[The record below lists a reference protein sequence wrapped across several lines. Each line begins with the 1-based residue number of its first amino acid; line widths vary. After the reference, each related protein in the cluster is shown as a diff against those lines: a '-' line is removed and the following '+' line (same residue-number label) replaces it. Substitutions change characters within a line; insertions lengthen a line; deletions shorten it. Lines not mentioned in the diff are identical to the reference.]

1 MNCIIIDGN
10 ITSQNQLIELI
21 EQMPHLSLK
30 AACLSPGEVIHI
42 LQSQSIDLIFLDT
55 QIARMQGIEFAK
67 SLVNRPI
74 IIFTSQNAQF
84 AAEAFNIDAVD
95 YLIKPVSV
103 ERFLRAV
110 QKANEIFWLRRLKTN
125 SMNTVQS
132 EINPGQDFVLLKAD
146 HGIIKINIDEILYI
160 EGLKD
165 YIKIH
170 TVKNNKPVIVRY
182 SLKRFIH
189 ALPDSQFSRVHKS
202 FIISINHITSIN
214 KTQVYMGDN
223 RIPIGESY
231 RNYFL
236 TRLQNSMVE

>member
-30 AACLSPGEVIHI
+30 AACHSPSEVIHI
-42 LQSQSIDLIFLDT
+42 LQSQSIDLIFLDS

-110 QKANEIFWLRRLKTN
+110 QKA
-125 SMNTVQS
+125 
-132 EINPGQDFVLLKAD
+132 
-146 HGIIKINIDEILYI
+146 
-160 EGLKD
+160 
-165 YIKIH
+165 
-170 TVKNNKPVIVRY
+170 
-182 SLKRFIH
+182 
-189 ALPDSQFSRVHKS
+189 
-202 FIISINHITSIN
+202 
-214 KTQVYMGDN
+214 
-223 RIPIGESY
+223 
-231 RNYFL
+231 
-236 TRLQNSMVE
+236 